1 MSTITPGAQA
11 AKQSAKS
18 YLLGLFLG
26 FLLSLIF
33 FLSAHVACKRD
44 LQGVAPDVGEE
55 LFGPG
60 SHQVQDLLAS
70 ALGKEVPDEL
80 QALLP
85 LLVLLEVVAVLE
97 QNVQLSVQGLE
108 ILGEKKKG

>member
-1 MSTITPGAQA
+1 
-11 AKQSAKS
+11 
-18 YLLGLFLG
+18 
-26 FLLSLIF
+26 LSFIF
-33 FLSAHVACKRD
+33 FLSTHVACKRD

-55 LFGPG
+55 LCGPG

-108 ILGEKKKG
+108 ILGEKKKV